1 MPSPSGSKPPS
12 QSFLAKWRDQLPNV
26 AASLT
31 TALILFLVSLS
42 FTPVRR
48 WLFAGE
54 VASYP
59 LLCTADPV
67 AGPGGRRIVEFYVI
81 NRSPENF
88 SQQQLQQL
96 LDTSLEGTGAAA
108 SASIVLPFDSEI
120 GRIERAFA
128 DDAFNRDKGVLLVRQ
143 SERSVQL
150 QVTQIH
156 GGAILRAY
164 LVLADMP
171 DIGPISRDAKVAVPF
186 DYRDMQEYCYTR
198 R

>member
-1 MPSPSGSKPPS
+1 MPSPGNARRAPK
-12 QSFLAKWRDQLPNV
+12 SFVAKWRDQLPNV

-31 TALILFLVSLS
+31 TALVLFLVSLS

-48 WLFAGE
+48 WLFASE

-81 NRSPENF
+81 NRSPDNF
-88 SQQQLQQL
+88 SEQQLQRM
-96 LDTSLEGTGAAA
+96 LDSALEGTGSAA
-108 SASIVLPFDSEI
+108 SASILLPFDSAI
-120 GRIERAFA
+120 GRIERAYA
-128 DDAFNRDKGVLLVRQ
+128 DEAFNRDKGVLLVRQ
-143 SERSVQL
+143 SERAVRL

-164 LVLADMP
+164 VILADMP
-171 DIGPISRDAKVAVPF
+171 DIGPISRDAKIAVPF
-186 DYRDMQEYCYTR
+186 DYLDMQEYCYTR
-198 R
+198 A